1 VLHSNAFAITAT
13 DSSVNSLFYSTSA
26 TTIVEVSTVA
36 QSNPRNALQQQQQ
49 QQQQH
54 TRKFN
59 ATRSGSCC
67 CSLVIS
73 DGNCSPSTTVRG
85 RLILGCE
92 VGARQ
97 QRRAT
102 TEEGSNNKQ
111 GNVPMTQNDC
121 ASNKYAVAETGRHE
135 ANLILVGVAVTFEP
149 LTLAPRVRLP
159 DGELLFLGGLLLIC
173 FLDACFCLSCPM
185 PAWLLPH
192 RPSLPFAVA
201 AVVDPA
207 CLPMLVYLLPT
218 LTVLSTSSLTL
229 DVACPVYVLWLHARL
244 LPLSPPPIQSTCRPT
259 PTARRHSCY
268 LD

>member
-36 QSNPRNALQQQQQ
+36 QSNPRNALQQ

-121 ASNKYAVAETGRHE
+121 ASNKYATPETGRHE
-135 ANLILVGVAVTFEP
+135 AILILVGVAVTFEP

-159 DGELLFLGGLLLIC
+159 DGELLFFWGLLLIC

-192 RPSLPFAVA
+192 RPSLPFT
-201 AVVDPA
+201 AVVVDTA
-207 CLPMLVYLLPT
+207 CLPMLGWVGP
-218 LTVLSTSSLTL
+218 
-229 DVACPVYVLWLHARL
+229 
-244 LPLSPPPIQSTCRPT
+244 
-259 PTARRHSCY
+259 
-268 LD
+268 